1 MIPGPAR
8 AGGHRDDG
16 GADQNEDACA
26 DDRAD
31 AKRSQIPGRE
41 VFFKRWSG

>member
-1 MIPGPAR
+1 MISRPCPGPVGIA
-8 AGGHRDDG
+8 DDG

-31 AKRSQIPGRE
+31 AKAQSDPRP
-41 VFFKRWSG
+41 